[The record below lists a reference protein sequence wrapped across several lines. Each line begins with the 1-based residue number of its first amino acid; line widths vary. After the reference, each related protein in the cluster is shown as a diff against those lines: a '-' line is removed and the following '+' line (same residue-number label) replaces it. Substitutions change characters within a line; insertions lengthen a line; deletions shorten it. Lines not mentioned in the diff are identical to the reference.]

1 MSFQDINWSM
11 AIAGLGLFLF
21 GISLM
26 GDGLKSLAGDKLRD
40 YIDKY
45 TSSPVK
51 GVLVGAIMTAIIQ
64 SSGATTVITISFVR
78 AGLMTLEQAAGIIIG
93 ANIGTTITAFLIGL
107 NFSAISVYF
116 ILIGSMLLLFSS
128 RRITSLTSPLKIP
141 P

>member
-45 TSSPVK
+45 TSSPVN
-51 GVLVGAIMTAIIQ
+51 LRII
-64 SSGATTVITISFVR
+64 S
-78 AGLMTLEQAAGIIIG
+78 
-93 ANIGTTITAFLIGL
+93 
-107 NFSAISVYF
+107 
-116 ILIGSMLLLFSS
+116 
-128 RRITSLTSPLKIP
+128 IP
-141 P
+141 VVKFPHWSEPPICNVTP